1 MELMDRLRN
10 AGFNM
15 QLVQQTCEHFAVI
28 DGEIVWYGSVNLL
41 SKEDADDNIMRVE
54 SREIASELLEMTF
67 GEGIEMEKW

>member
-41 SKEDADDNIMRVE
+41 SKEDADNNIMRVE